1 MVTSEIFLRLAAF
14 NCSKPLQVELL
25 LMFVKTIDSDLLR
38 ENLEAFQMID
48 EDNSGEIDSQ
58 ECVKKMKSIN
68 ENPLIDVQIDEK
80 EVDAFIK
87 NVDLDNSGKISY
99 S

>member
-1 MVTSEIFLRLAAF
+1 
-14 NCSKPLQVELL
+14 
-25 LMFVKTIDSDLLR
+25 
-38 ENLEAFQMID
+38 MID

-58 ECVKKMKSIN
+58 ECVKKLKSIN